1 MFSIAVR
8 LDEYNFSLH
17 KVSYLVHKISEH
29 RIDPVKKNIDAV
41 VSYPT
46 LIKAKNARA
55 FLVLAN
61 YCHRFI
67 KNCVQVSKP
76 LSDRLKKDT
85 PFS

>member
-1 MFSIAVR
+1 MR
-8 LDEYNFSLH
+8 
-17 KVSYLVHKISEH
+17 KISEH
-29 RIDPVKKNIDAV
+29 RIDPVKKNIDVV

-46 LIKAKNARA
+46 PIKAKNARA

-76 LSDRLKKDT
+76 LSDSLKKDT

>member
-1 MFSIAVR
+1 MR
-8 LDEYNFSLH
+8 
-17 KVSYLVHKISEH
+17 KISEH
-29 RIDPVKKNIDAV
+29 RIDPVKKNIDVV

-46 LIKAKNARA
+46 PIKAKNART